1 MDSENRAGLASVA
14 GWLSIGAGMGLVLAP
29 ERVGKA
35 LGMEDWSELIRAYG
49 FRQVVAGMG
58 ILALRPAPWVW
69 SRVSGDLLDLVTLA
83 TRTGLDNP
91 KRGRVTTAMAA
102 VSGITMLDLAC
113 CIELARRNSD

>member
-1 MDSENRAGLASVA
+1 MDSDNRAGLASVA
-14 GWLSIGAGMGLVLAP
+14 GWLSIAAGMGLVRAP

>member
-1 MDSENRAGLASVA
+1 MEPKDDGGLEDFV

-29 ERVGKA
+29 ERVGRA

-58 ILALRPAPWVW
+58 ILTLSPAPWVW
-69 SRVSGDLLDLVTLA
+69 SRLSGDLLDLVTLA
-83 TRTGLDNP
+83 TRTGPDNP

-102 VSGITMLDLAC
+102 VSGVAMLDLAC
-113 CIELARRNSD
+113 LVELARRARA